1 MKKLTNKTNILQTNL
16 KQSTFFTT
24 GFVNE
29 NNMKKQMETK
39 ECIECNK
46 RNTLVKSEY
55 FIKKCYLLKK
65 SVSLHR
71 FYYHSLIAKNHNKH
85 HYCNALE

>member
-1 MKKLTNKTNILQTNL
+1 MDLKKLTNKTNILQTNL

-29 NNMKKQMETK
+29 KNMKKQMETK

-55 FIKKCYLLKK
+55 FIKKCYL
-65 SVSLHR
+65 
-71 FYYHSLIAKNHNKH
+71 F
-85 HYCNALE
+85 